1 MIDDSDVWKTIDA
14 EDLWI
19 YDKLI
24 LSRRLGYDCGPAGV
38 APTVTGRYCVRPI
51 SNYRMMGRGSSIV
64 SIEQGQDTI
73 PDGYFWCELFT
84 GRHLSFDYNRG
95 VQCLAVEGIKHDDRT
110 DRFALWKRVPD
121 VFVLPGILDAV
132 AQRHEWLNVETIGD
146 KIIEAHLRYNDDFAN
161 HGANTIVPVWK
172 EDFYSSPA
180 GDRIGFLLK

>member
-1 MIDDSDVWKTIDA
+1 MINDSDVWTTIDA

-24 LSRRLGYDCGPAGV
+24 LSRRLGHECGPAGV
-38 APTVTGRYCVRPI
+38 APSRTGRYCVRPI

-64 SIEQGQDTI
+64 HIEQGQDTI

-84 GRHLSFDYNRG
+84 GRHLSFDYNWGR
-95 VQCLAVEGIKHDDRT
+95 QCLAVEGIRHEGRT
-110 DRFALWKRVPD
+110 DRFAQWQRVDD
-121 VFVLPGILDAV
+121 VFALPGILHAV
-132 AQRHEWLNVETIGD
+132 AVRHEWLNIETIGD
-146 KIIEAHLRYNDDFAN
+146 KIIEAHLRYNDDFEG

-172 EDFYSSPA
+172 EEFYNSPW